1 MNRRLLYVMLLT
13 LLLGLMWTSA
23 LNPALCATSSDV
35 ENLER
40 SFSFDVQYGHFPS
53 THSLYVSIPESL
65 YSYYSSLSHSF
76 IGDGDY
82 AKYVTPS
89 IFKSIAENIQKTT
102 NNTPYSDEQFANAVL
117 SLVRQIPYNKSNVK
131 YPIETLVENS
141 GDCDVLSLLA
151 ASIMEAGG
159 LDVVLFHYIDLNP
172 SHMNIGVCL
181 DHKPVYRSWW
191 ITPTS
196 FDYDNK
202 TYWVAETTSLGQWKV
217 GVQPELLANCKPYII
232 PINVTQKSVPGIVSS
247 SLDTPL
253 LPSNISITL
262 SSDNITQNENKHFLN
277 VSGVITP
284 ALPNQTVTMY
294 LTHNTVIQTF
304 QTTTDQN
311 GNYSF
316 NWGLTTTSTYQIQTS
331 CSSIPDCRTADSDV
345 ITVFGSS
352 PPDSGYILG
361 DSNGNLA
368 AYASSLNQGAKEF
381 LKGNVSGTGASLSG
395 EFILLDSNI
404 PEPTNETVT
413 VTHVLHLF
421 SLGRGRMIHP
431 YDVTIEEKI
440 APPVTPIGQ
449 VGFILQQDSNDNYT
463 ASVKVLGDQDV
474 SQISTQINNENTAFM
489 NVSRLTQN
497 NIWYRINATMSA
509 NGTDAT
515 IYQENGTLLN
525 NVSPSSESATSNQ
538 VGVVL
543 AYSSGAVIAFR
554 NLKVESLDKPE
565 TPAVSASSIGK
576 QTTSGPPYIEI
587 LVTLGVV
594 FAVATLALASVR
606 RKRHT
611 RQPKLDA
618 GPAEITSMKN
628 S

>member
-1 MNRRLLYVMLLT
+1 MNRRLLCTILLT
-13 LLLGLMWTSA
+13 LLLGLMWANSLDIT
-23 LNPALCATSSDV
+23 LCATNTNA
-35 ENLER
+35 ENFES

-53 THSLYVSIPESL
+53 THRLYLSIPESL
-65 YSYYSSLSHSF
+65 YSYYNCLSHSF

-82 AKYVTPS
+82 AKYITPS
-89 IFKSIAENIQKTT
+89 IFKSIAENMQKAT

-151 ASIMEAGG
+151 ASIMKAGG
-159 LDVVLFHYIDLNP
+159 LEVVLFHYIDLNP
-172 SHMNIGVCL
+172 SHMNIGVYL
-181 DHKPVYRSWW
+181 NHKPVYRSWW

-202 TYWVAETTSLGQWKV
+202 TYWVAEATSLGQWKV
-217 GVQPELLANCKPYII
+217 GVQPDLLANCKPYIV
-232 PINVTQKSVPGIVSS
+232 PLNVTQKSAPSIISS

-262 SSDNITQNENKHFLN
+262 SSNNITQNENNHLLN
-277 VSGVITP
+277 VSGAITP
-284 ALPNQTVTMY
+284 ALPNQTITMY
-294 LTHNTVIQTF
+294 LTRNTVIQTL
-304 QTTTDQN
+304 QATTDQN
-311 GNYSF
+311 GTYAF
-316 NWGLTTTSTYQIQTS
+316 NWSSTTTSTYQIQTS
-331 CSSIPDCRTADSDV
+331 CTSIPDCRTADSDV

-352 PPDSGYILG
+352 PPDSGYILN

-368 AYASSLNQGAKEF
+368 AYARSLNQGAKEF
-381 LKGNVSGTGASLSG
+381 LKDNVSGTGASLSG

-404 PEPTNETVT
+404 TEPQNETII

-421 SLGRGRMIHP
+421 SLGRGRMIQP
-431 YDVTIEEKI
+431 YDVTVEEKF

-449 VGFILQQDSNDNYT
+449 VGFILQQDSTDNYT

-474 SQISTQINNENTAFM
+474 SQISTQINNDKNTAFM

-515 IYQENGTLLN
+515 IYEENGTLLN
-525 NVSPSSESATSNQ
+525 NVSPSSGSADTNQ

-554 NLKVESLDKPE
+554 NLKVESLDKPK
-565 TPAVSASSIGK
+565 TPAVGTSSLSG

-587 LVTLGVV
+587 MVTLSVV
-594 FAVATLALASVR
+594 FAAATLTIASVR
-606 RKRHT
+606 RKRRT
-611 RQPKLDA
+611 KQQQKIDA
-618 GPAEITSMKN
+618 GSAKLT
-628 S
+628 